1 MSRAQETFEAVMRVN
16 GYTDFTMKNGRYTA
30 ANIQVRWKFF
40 QLGWN
45 MADVNRPIKT
55 FADGQ
60 AWPVALHTNEDTA
73 K

>member
-1 MSRAQETFEAVMRVN
+1 MSQAQQTFEAFMRTS
-16 GYTDFTMKNGRYTA
+16 GFDDFTMKNGRYTA

-45 MADVNRPIKT
+45 MANINKDP
-55 FADGQ
+55 
-60 AWPVALHTNEDTA
+60 A